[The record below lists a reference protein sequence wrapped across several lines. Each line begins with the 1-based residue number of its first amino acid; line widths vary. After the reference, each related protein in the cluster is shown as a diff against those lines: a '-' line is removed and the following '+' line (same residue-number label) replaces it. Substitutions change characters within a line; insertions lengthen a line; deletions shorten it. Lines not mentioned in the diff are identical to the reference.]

1 MPMVLIQMLLCQ
13 YIKNWTSR
21 SPQSM
26 TSRVMPVSMNWTC
39 RLSQSMTSRVIP
51 VTMNWTCWS
60 FSIYNTPSC
69 QYSKLDLS
77 LRATNTC
84 RPFAFDPQILVVE
97 YLSFLSNNLKRP
109 PYQNALWL
117 DLLFIS
123 FLLLI
128 KSGFVIC
135 QFTVGS
141 LNPLNSSP
149 YFVPGGILFP

>member
-1 MPMVLIQMLLCQ
+1 MPVFQTGLVSASHDYL
-13 YIKNWTSR
+13 SSFRFR
-21 SPQSM
+21 SP
-26 TSRVMPVSMNWTC
+26 
-39 RLSQSMTSRVIP
+39 
-51 VTMNWTCWS
+51 
-60 FSIYNTPSC
+60 
-69 QYSKLDLS
+69 
-77 LRATNTC
+77 NTC
-84 RPFAFDPQILVVE
+84 RRILFVE

-149 YFVPGGILFP
+149 YFVPGGILFPYFISFLAFVTLSLSGLFNLPCLHHLFSEWAFCIRATFRFVAPCQ